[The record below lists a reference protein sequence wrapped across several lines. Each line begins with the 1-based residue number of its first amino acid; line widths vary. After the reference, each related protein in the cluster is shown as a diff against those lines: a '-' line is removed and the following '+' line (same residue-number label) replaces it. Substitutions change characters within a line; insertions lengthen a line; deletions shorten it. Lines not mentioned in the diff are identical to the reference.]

1 MYNAIVLGGIV
12 NKKDFFDG
20 FGGFLIGCIVA
31 FVIIIV
37 RDFNKGIIGM
47 KEIIIGLLIFILL
60 LLPLAYLVNKYKE
73 V

>member
-1 MYNAIVLGGIV
+1 M

-47 KEIIIGLLIFILL
+47 KEIIIGLLTFILL